1 MRAWDNVGS
10 RVMMWVTTIIH
21 MIIDMYNIN
30 RYTLNQN
37 KTMTRAGGG
46 GVVLTINLE
55 I

>member
-30 RYTLNQN
+30 RHDNDTLNQN
-37 KTMTRAGGG
+37 KTMTSRGRRG
-46 GVVLTINLE
+46 GVDN
-55 I
+55 